1 MEEVTFN
8 GLMMV
13 SNECKLLRLRKGT
26 ASAIGIIEKDF
37 GGWLYLAII
46 CSTRNDDHDY

>member
-13 SNECKLLRLRKGT
+13 SNECKLLRLRNGI

-37 GGWLYLAII
+37 GGRQYLAIV
-46 CSTRNDDHDY
+46 CSARNDDDY